1 MCEKKMR
8 PHGDASPS
16 FDEGRSQRISAALAF
31 LVGTLSLAG
40 GIQAPAQSVRE
51 PQSAAREL
59 GPIIPSTATGTRTGM
74 HEEAPDSAK
83 APAIDLKK
91 GYRVQ
96 LLGRGLY
103 MVTENV
109 YQSMFLVYEEGVV
122 LVDAPPSLA
131 TFINAAVTAVTSK
144 PITHI
149 IYTHAHADH
158 IAGTGR
164 IGAPPVIIAHTETK
178 RLLERDHDSNRPLP
192 TQTFTDKLSLHL
204 GSQVLELSYH
214 GNAHE
219 PGNMFVYAPEQRVL
233 MVVDVIFPGWMPYR
247 AFALAQDIPGYFR
260 QVAEIEAM
268 DFDVLVAGHVTRTGT
283 KADVILQ
290 REFNDDL
297 KAATGRALKST
308 LPGIGLDPLDKNN
321 PWAFAD
327 NFAQRVA
334 VQCANALTEKWA
346 GKLAGFDV
354 FIRDQCLSMQQS
366 LLDD

>member
-1 MCEKKMR
+1 MHKSF
-8 PHGDASPS
+8 GFDPS
-16 FDEGRSQRISAALAF
+16 DDLAVGRRVSAALAL
-31 LVGTLSLAG
+31 LVGALSFAV
-40 GIQAPAQSVRE
+40 GIQGKAQGIRE
-51 PQSAAREL
+51 PKSAAQESYPNSPRAAA
-59 GPIIPSTATGTRTGM
+59 GARMGM
-74 HEEAPDSAK
+74 HREVPDGAK
-83 APAIDLKK
+83 GPPIDLKK
-91 GYRVQ
+91 GYRIQ

-109 YQSMFLVYEEGVV
+109 YQSMFLVYEDGVV

-131 TFINAAVTAVTSK
+131 TFIRAAVAEVTNK

-158 IAGTGR
+158 IAGMGR
-164 IGAPPVIIAHTETK
+164 IGAPPVIIAHAETK
-178 RLLERDHDSNRPLP
+178 RLLERDHDPNRPLP
-192 TQTFTDKLSLHL
+192 TQTFSDKLGLHV

-219 PGNMFVYAPEQRVL
+219 PGNIFVYAPKQRVL

-247 AFALAQDIPGYFR
+247 AFALAQDIPGYFS

-283 KADVILQ
+283 KADVTVQ

-308 LPGIGLDPLDKNN
+308 RPGIGLDPLDKNN

-334 VQCANALTEKWA
+334 TQCVKTLTEKWA
-346 GKLAGFDV
+346 GQLAGFDV
-354 FIRDQCLSMQQS
+354 FIWDQCLAMQQS